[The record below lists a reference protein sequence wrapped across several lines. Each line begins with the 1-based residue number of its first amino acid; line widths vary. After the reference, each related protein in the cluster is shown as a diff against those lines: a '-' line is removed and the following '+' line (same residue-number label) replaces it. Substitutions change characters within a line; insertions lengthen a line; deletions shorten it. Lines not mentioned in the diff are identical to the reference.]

1 MKLGI
6 WHEAIVGKPAT
17 DEKTFADYAQQYVQ
31 FIKDNN
37 IQRAFFILMDPGTPA
52 GTYAKNGWI
61 EKYWLNNLPS
71 YCEAGFV
78 IDSEA
83 QYPWVGAEKT
93 FENVKN

>member
-71 YCEAGFV
+71 F
-78 IDSEA
+78 
-83 QYPWVGAEKT
+83 
-93 FENVKN
+93 